1 VAGVA
6 GVLDMLH
13 QTDGPAKTIKIELAG
28 SGLSCRIFKK
38 FLHQEWMRGPS
49 AVLAP
54 EAGIQLLRSAG
65 AIIQKFTPI
74 HQQMGLLRASP
85 PSATHC
91 NTSGQVVDGKTREIA
106 PTPKQLR
113 HSYSVHRRKLA

>member
-28 SGLSCRIFKK
+28 SGLPCRILKK
-38 FLHQEWMRGPS
+38 FLHQEWVRGPS

-54 EAGIQLLRSAG
+54 EAGIELLRSAG

-74 HQQMGLLRASP
+74 HQQMGLLRAPP
-85 PSATHC
+85 PSAAHRD
-91 NTSGQVVDGKTREIA
+91 TSGQVVDGKTREIA
-106 PTPKQLR
+106 STPKQLR
-113 HSYSVHRRKLA
+113 HSYSVHRSKLS